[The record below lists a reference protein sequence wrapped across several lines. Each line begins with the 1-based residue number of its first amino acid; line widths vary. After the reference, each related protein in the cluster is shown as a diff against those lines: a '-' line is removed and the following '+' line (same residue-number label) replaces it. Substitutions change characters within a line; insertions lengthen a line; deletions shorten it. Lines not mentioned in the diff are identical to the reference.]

1 MSTLQFRREANEL
14 TLLSGDGTKTSGPWD
29 AANNVDSHSKGP
41 WPDGQYDFDHYGTHP
56 DDAPDSSYGSHGIFT
71 FDVPDREGMG
81 VHSGREEVPDGL
93 GRCGFLHC
101 TMGCVRTTD
110 DAMAQLVTTH
120 RIDPITAITIA
131 D

>member
-1 MSTLQFRREANEL
+1 MSTLQFHREANEL
-14 TLLSGDGTKTSGPWD
+14 ALLRADGTTIGPFE

-56 DDAPDSSYGSHGIFT
+56 DDAPDSSYGSHGIFI

-81 VHSGREEVPDGL
+81 VHSGREDVPDG
-93 GRCGFLHC
+93 RARSGFLHC

-120 RIDPITAITIA
+120 RSDPITTI
-131 D
+131 DIVD